1 MDDMP
6 RARAPGPRRPAA
18 PPIGV
23 GTCRISPAAVRYV
36 NDVLASNRLSYGPYL
51 QRFERL
57 FASAHDCRFG
67 IMTNSGT
74 SSLVVA
80 VQALK
85 RRYGWKDGDEVIVP
99 AVTFVA
105 TANVVL
111 QQNLTPVFVD
121 VDPLHYGIDPAKI
134 EAAVTP
140 RTRMILPV
148 HLFGSPCDMA
158 PILSVARARG
168 LRVIEDSCESMFVRY
183 EGRSVGSFGD
193 IGCFST
199 YVAHILSTGVGGL
212 CTTND
217 PDLAVALRS
226 LMNHGRDSIY
236 LSIDDDDEKSDEE
249 MRVIVKRRFSFVEP
263 GHSFRVTELEGALG
277 VAAFEAK
284 DANLARRAANAE
296 RLTSALRD
304 VEDRLQLP
312 SVRPNAGHA
321 FMMYPVVLRKGG
333 KSALVEYLEAHGIET
348 RDMLPLVNQ
357 PVYRRLLGTREED
370 FPVAK
375 WVNESGFY
383 VGCHQDLS
391 DEEVD
396 YVAAKFHDFFAGKS
410 PDARRTALVLLSGLR
425 APVDALLLQQ
435 VAEGFAAEHFDEMV
449 LADASGPA
457 EVSAAFE
464 KAGFRVVHGPSGKG
478 DLLREAVAATT
489 ADLIVVAGADGS
501 DTPQDAHRLVV
512 SLRRGNDLVV
522 ASRFMPGGQRQWK
535 RAISH
540 RSLGNRLFAFL
551 VRRLYGGNV
560 TDPNGLYRG
569 FTRAAF
575 ATIDPRARGDSV
587 IFETTVQALS
597 RGLKYAEIPIVES
610 RTALPHR
617 RYNRVLLA
625 WRLLYQ
631 TLRGLF
637 RRRRP

>member
-1 MDDMP
+1 
-6 RARAPGPRRPAA
+6 
-18 PPIGV
+18 
-23 GTCRISPAAVRYV
+23 V

-57 FASAHDCRFG
+57 FAAAHGCRFG
-67 IMTNSGT
+67 VMTNSGT
-74 SSLVVA
+74 SSLLIA
-80 VQALK
+80 LQALK
-85 RRYGWKDGDEVIVP
+85 RRHGWKDGDEVIVP

-111 QQNLTPVFVD
+111 QQNLKPVFVD
-121 VDPLHYGIDPAKI
+121 VDPVHYALDPSKI

-140 RTRMILPV
+140 RTRCLLPV
-148 HLFGSPCDMA
+148 HPFGSPCDVA
-158 PILSVARARG
+158 PILELAKARG
-168 LRVIEDSCESMFVRY
+168 LRVVEDSCETAFVAY
-183 EGRSVGSFGD
+183 EGRPVGSFGD
-193 IGCFST
+193 VGCFST
-199 YVAHILSTGVGGL
+199 YVAHVLTTGVGGL
-212 CTTND
+212 CTTDD

-236 LSIDDDDEKSDEE
+236 LSIDDDDARSAEE
-249 MRVIVKRRFSFVEP
+249 LRLIVKRRFSFVEP

-277 VAAFEAK
+277 VAALETK
-284 DANLARRAANAE
+284 DANLARRRANAE
-296 RLTSALRD
+296 RLTRALRD
-304 VEDRLQLP
+304 LEGRLQLP
-312 SVRPNAGHA
+312 VVRPNAGHA
-321 FMMYPVVLRKGG
+321 FMMYPVVLRAEPKA
-333 KSALVEYLEAHGIET
+333 ALVDYLEAHGIET

-370 FPVAK
+370 FPVAR

-396 YVAAKFHDFFAGKS
+396 YVAATFHDFFAGK
-410 PDARRTALVLLSGLR
+410 PTDVRRTALVVLSGLR
-425 APVDALLLQQ
+425 APVDVLRLQQ
-435 VAEGFAAEHFDEMV
+435 VAEGFAAEHFDELV
-449 LADASGPA
+449 LADASGLA
-457 EVSAAFE
+457 EVPAAFE
-464 KAGFRVVHGPSGKG
+464 RAGFEVVRGPTGKG
-478 DLLREAVAATT
+478 DLLRAAVAATT

-522 ASRFMPGGQRQWK
+522 ASRFVPGGQRQWK
-535 RAISH
+535 RALSH

-551 VRRLYGGNV
+551 VRRLYGGDV

-575 ATIDPRARGDSV
+575 RAIDPRARGDVV
-587 IFETTVQALS
+587 IFETTVQALAQ
-597 RGLKYAEIPIVES
+597 GLRYAEIPIVES
-610 RTALPHR
+610 RAALPHR

-625 WRLLYQ
+625 WRMLWQ
-631 TLRGLF
+631 ALRGLF